1 MSSPREGKECQAV
14 IHNENAKE
22 TGRYVSGPIALPDE
36 SAEDFVAEF
45 NRVYA
50 SIGWTIERLK
60 GKQAETHDDAKES
73 AS

>member
-1 MSSPREGKECQAV
+1 MSSSRGGKECEAV
-14 IHNENAKE
+14 IHNLNAKKGHRE
-22 TGRYVSGPIALPDE
+22 ISGSVVLPE
-36 SAEDFVAEF
+36 VASEEFVAEF

-60 GKQAETHDDAKES
+60 GKQAETQDDAAES

>member
-22 TGRYVSGPIALPDE
+22 SGRYGSGPIALPDE

-50 SIGWTIERLK
+50 SIGWTIERLA
-60 GKQAETHDDAKES
+60 GEQAERLDDSKQD